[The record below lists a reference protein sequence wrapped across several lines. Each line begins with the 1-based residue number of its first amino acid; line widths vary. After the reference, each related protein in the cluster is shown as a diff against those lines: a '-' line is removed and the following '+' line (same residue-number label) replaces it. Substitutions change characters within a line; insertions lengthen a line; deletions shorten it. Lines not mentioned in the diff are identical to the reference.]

1 MKTVKIIFILM
12 ITFYVGFSCD
22 SSTYNEISGDI
33 ANPTYTSNVKP
44 IIENN
49 CLSCHSAAGAQY
61 PTMETYLQVREAT
74 EKGEVICR
82 IDDQSC
88 GAVAVMP
95 QSGRMPQA
103 TINTIKK
110 WAANGYLN

>member
-1 MKTVKIIFILM
+1 MKALKFIFILM

-22 SSTYNEISGDI
+22 SSTYYQISGEV

-44 IIENN
+44 VIENN

-61 PTMETYLQVREAT
+61 PIMETYVQLRDAT
-74 EKGEVICR
+74 EIGAVICR

-88 GAVAVMP
+88 GAVMP
-95 QSGRMPQA
+95 QSGRMPQ
-103 TINTIKK
+103 TSINTIKK
-110 WAANGYLN
+110 WAANGYPN